1 LNHQTQE
8 SSIILNLGIGLGLFL
23 LTQLIYSFNLNH
35 DVYVDELYHLLAAHS
50 AHVDGTLG
58 LADGQYVRTEY
69 YTRFIGFL
77 FGVFGESTNVAR
89 VSSSIITGL
98 FIVAV
103 FYSLRRMIGMKEALL
118 SVAVLTVLPSTIYL
132 AQFIRFYAIHELA
145 FWLGAIGVFTIFT
158 TRLSLIPL
166 LVITACTGVLLWLA
180 HYLQVISLIGLVAL
194 LFWVFLYLI
203 YQWVFVSKREWLETS
218 LLMMSLLL
226 GVLIAVFIVYTGKA
240 SVLWSD
246 FRYAAPWS
254 AENKDNILFYSRYF
268 RHHYPTFWTL
278 FPIACLVALY
288 YKPKPAF
295 FFIWIFCF
303 SIVIFSLG
311 GMKDERYIIH
321 LLPFAVAIWSICF
334 VALLP
339 KLLTLIS
346 DALGVVP
353 WFKSNNIMAYLFVA
367 GISGF
372 VVINNQAFPTSFHLL
387 NGQQYRHEIG
397 NWSLSKEI
405 VEPLVEKADVVLTTN
420 ELESQY
426 YFNRFDFNFSRN
438 RLLESGGIKVKA
450 LPEEF
455 STDERTG
462 RPVISSMDS
471 LNLVFNC
478 YRKGVFLGDSRKWY
492 KDGKALGPK
501 GVELL
506 ERSATRI
513 AVNPDSRLVVF
524 TWQKDELYSEEA
536 CSKLYLFT
544 PPVKH

>member
-1 LNHQTQE
+1 M
-8 SSIILNLGIGLGLFL
+8 LNLGIGFGLFL
-23 LTQLIYSFNLNH
+23 LTQVIYSFNLYH

-50 AHVDGTLG
+50 AHVDGTLR

-69 YTRFIGFL
+69 YSRFIGFL
-77 FGVFGESTNVAR
+77 FGVFGESISVAR
-89 VSSSIITGL
+89 ASSSIITGL

-103 FYSLRRMIGMKEALL
+103 FYSLRRMVGIKEALL
-118 SVAVLTVLPSTIYL
+118 SAAVLTVLPSTIYL
-132 AQFIRFYAIHELA
+132 AQFIRFYAMHELA

-158 TRLSLIPL
+158 ARLSLIPL

-180 HYLQVISLIGLVAL
+180 HYLQVISLIGFVAL
-194 LFWVFLYLI
+194 LFWVFVYLI

-218 LLMMSLLL
+218 LLMLSLLL
-226 GVLIAVFIVYTGKA
+226 GMLIAVFIVYTGKA

-254 AENKDNILFYSRYF
+254 IENKDNVLFYSRYF
-268 RHHYPTFWTL
+268 RYNFPTFWTL
-278 FPIACLVALY
+278 FPMACLVALY
-288 YKPKPAF
+288 HKPKPAF
-295 FFIWIFCF
+295 FFISVFCF
-303 SIVIFSLG
+303 SIVLFSLG

-339 KLLTLIS
+339 KLLALIS
-346 DALGVVP
+346 GALGAIP
-353 WFKSNNIMAYLFVA
+353 WFKGNNVIAYFFVV

-372 VVINNQAFPTSFHLL
+372 IVINNQAFPVSFHLL

-397 NWSLSKEI
+397 DWSLSKEI
-405 VEPLVEKADVVLTTN
+405 VSPLVEKADVVLTTN

-455 STDERTG
+455 STDKRTG

-471 LNLVFNC
+471 LNLVLNC
-478 YRKGVFLGDSRKWY
+478 YRKGVFLGDLRKWY

-506 ERSATRI
+506 ERSATRVT
-513 AVNPDSRLVVF
+513 VNPDSRLVVF
-524 TWQKDELYSEEA
+524 SWQREVLYSVEE
-536 CSKLYLFT
+536 CSTLYLFN
-544 PPVKH
+544 PLAKGSK